1 MASLDAMKNMSLVEF
16 GSFSLMAYPFL
27 DERKQ
32 IVEKAKL
39 QGQNGQ
45 TFMNR
50 ISIHLIGN
58 TCYLFFKCVHN
69 SINNFLL
76 RCLVYCDF

>member
-1 MASLDAMKNMSLVEF
+1 MSLVEF
-16 GSFSLMAYPFL
+16 GSFSLTAYPFL

-39 QGQNGQ
+39 RQNGQ

-50 ISIHLIGN
+50 ISIYLIGN
-58 TCYLFFKCVHN
+58 TCYLFSSVYIIQLIIF
-69 SINNFLL
+69 
-76 RCLVYCDF
+76 CLDA

>member
-1 MASLDAMKNMSLVEF
+1 MDF

-39 QGQNGQ
+39 RQNGQ

-50 ISIHLIGN
+50 ISIYLVGN
-58 TCYLFFKCVHN
+58 TYMLSFFQVLSFFNMIK
-69 SINNFLL
+69 IITEI
-76 RCLVYCDF
+76 